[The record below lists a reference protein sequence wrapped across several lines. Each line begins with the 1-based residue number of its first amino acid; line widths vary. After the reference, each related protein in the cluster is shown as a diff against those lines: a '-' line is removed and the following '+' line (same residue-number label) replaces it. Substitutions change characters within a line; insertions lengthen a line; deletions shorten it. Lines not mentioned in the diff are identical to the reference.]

1 MFLVSVNVLNN
12 VVVRDWLAWIIMKQK
27 AQNTRVDET
36 SYSNTSRQYDKKYCA
51 LYII

>member
-1 MFLVSVNVLNN
+1 MFLVSVNVRNN
-12 VVVRDWLAWIIMKQK
+12 VVVKDWLAWIIMKHK

-36 SYSNTSRQYDKKYCA
+36 DYSYTSRHYDKKYCA